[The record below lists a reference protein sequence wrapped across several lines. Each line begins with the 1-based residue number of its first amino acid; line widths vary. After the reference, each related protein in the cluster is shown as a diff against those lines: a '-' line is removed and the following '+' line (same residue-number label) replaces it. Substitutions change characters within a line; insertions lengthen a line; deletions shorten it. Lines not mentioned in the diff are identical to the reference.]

1 MKRERERERET
12 YKNEYIR
19 KLCTFALAFFK
30 IIRRLQNH
38 LKGVCLNTQLNYLCQ
53 RKHQETEIAK
63 NYQPILRENVAK
75 RTGLTNPDLIV
86 DDWTKL
92 ASMEKLAD
100 CAFITTQDRMHLAPA
115 IAFASKGY
123 HLLLEKPMSVDEE
136 ECKQESYLYTK

>member
-1 MKRERERERET
+1 M
-12 YKNEYIR
+12 
-19 KLCTFALAFFK
+19 
-30 IIRRLQNH
+30 
-38 LKGVCLNTQLNYLCQ
+38 
-53 RKHQETEIAK
+53 
-63 NYQPILRENVAK
+63 AK

-115 IAFASKGY
+115 MAFASKGY

-136 ECKQESYLYTK
+136 ECKQESYLSTKYVCIWKKLFLL